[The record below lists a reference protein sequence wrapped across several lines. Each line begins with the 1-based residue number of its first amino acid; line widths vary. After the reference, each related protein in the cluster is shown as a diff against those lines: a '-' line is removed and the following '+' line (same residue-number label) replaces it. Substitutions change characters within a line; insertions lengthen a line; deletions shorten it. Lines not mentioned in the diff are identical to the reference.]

1 MNKKIIIGIAGE
13 IASGKDTVAKYIAD
27 KYGAIALRFSQP
39 LRDILDRIGVE
50 QNRENL
56 ARMSLYVRKAF
67 GEDILS
73 KAILH
78 EAEKRPNPF
87 VVVDGVRRL
96 PDIIHLESNEHFYF
110 VYVEGSSEK
119 RYERLIQR
127 KQNVDDATKT
137 PVQFEKDA
145 KLETELR
152 IHDLKERADFVIN
165 NDDTLKE
172 LYAQVDKIISDLK
185 KIDSHDKK

>member
-1 MNKKIIIGIAGE
+1 M
-13 IASGKDTVAKYIAD
+13 
-27 KYGAIALRFSQP
+27 
-39 LRDILDRIGVE
+39 
-50 QNRENL
+50 
-56 ARMSLYVRKAF
+56 
-67 GEDILS
+67 
-73 KAILH
+73 
-78 EAEKRPNPF
+78 
-87 VVVDGVRRL
+87 
-96 PDIIHLESNEHFYF
+96 
-110 VYVEGSSEK
+110 EGSSEK